1 MFLFESTV
9 YLTLWLNY
17 KQGVFLKAKERIKL
31 TQYNDLEGRRPK
43 SDQGSKCAGMHPS
56 FFHMFVFFF
65 HTVLKVARNRKRREC
80 GGGEGGESG

>member
-43 SDQGSKCAGMHPS
+43 SDQDSKCAGMHPS
-56 FFHMFVFFF
+56 FFHMFVFFLSYC
-65 HTVLKVARNRKRREC
+65 VKSSGNRKRREC
-80 GGGEGGESG
+80 GGEEGGESG